1 MASWPYVFASQPA
14 GNVPASY
21 LDSNF
26 NAAMFSAGTSQNG
39 YVPVWSGTAGNLL
52 AGGWAIG
59 TSANNLVQLNGS
71 AQLPAVDGSL
81 LTGIGAALV
90 PRNYI
95 AGYTL
100 SNDAGS
106 PNTVLDIAAGSAA
119 DSTNTQNIN
128 LGSAYTKS
136 TAGLWAAGTG
146 ANGMGVGLTIANST
160 WYHVFAIINAGNPD
174 VYFDTSVTAANKPV
188 GTTYFRRIGS
198 FLTDGSAHIIS
209 FTQNGSYF
217 AWGTAVLDV
226 NDTNPGTSAVLKTLA
241 SVPTGVNVFARLNI
255 KPTFASTGSAV
266 LFVSDP
272 ATSDQ
277 APSNTAAPLGTNG
290 ATSAPAGAVPGG
302 YQEVLTS
309 TSAQIRYRLSASG
322 ASDVVRMATLG
333 WIDSRGANN

>member
-1 MASWPYVFASQPA
+1 MASWPYVFASQPP

-21 LDSNF
+21 LDANF

-188 GTTYFRRIGS
+188 GTTYFRRLGS
-198 FLTDGSAHIIS
+198 FLTDGSSHILAFVQDGS
-209 FTQNGSYF
+209 LFQWSTVTQDFSTS
-217 AWGTAVLDV
+217 A
-226 NDTNPGTSAVLKTLA
+226 PGTSAVTRALNVPLGVSVQAILRA
-241 SVPTGVNVFARLNI
+241 SLQNTDV
-255 KPTFASTGSAV
+255 GSACFL
-266 LFVSDP
+266 LFSDL
-272 ATSDQ
+272 ATSDV
-277 APSNTAAPLGTNG
+277 APTAAMADYGN
-290 ATSAPAGAVPGG
+290 AQNAAGALATEGG
-302 YQEVLTS
+302 RI
-309 TSAQIRYRLSASG
+309 QIRTNTSQQVRYRVSYSSG
-322 ASDVVRMATLG
+322 NVAVTGNTVG
-333 WIDSRGANN
+333 WIDSRGTNN

>member
-39 YVPVWSGTAGNLL
+39 YVPVWSGAAGNLL
-52 AGGWAIG
+52 TGGWAIG

-81 LTGIGAALV
+81 LTGIGSALV

-209 FTQNGSYF
+209 FLQVGNFFYYAPSTDYSSTSTQALTLTTMRVPFGVVTQPLLSTNFTVSVSGNATVSVAPASSSTLAYSL
-217 AWGTAVLDV
+217 AV
-226 NDTNPGTSAVLKTLA
+226 TGTSAT
-241 SVPTGVNVFARLNI
+241 
-255 KPTFASTGSAV
+255 
-266 LFVSDP
+266 
-272 ATSDQ
+272 ATSGDTSIG
-277 APSNTAAPLGTNG
+277 PPTNTSSQIYIGVTLTSGALSQGIINTNG
-290 ATSAPAGAVPGG
+290 
-302 YQEVLTS
+302 YF
-309 TSAQIRYRLSASG
+309 
-322 ASDVVRMATLG
+322 
-333 WIDSRGANN
+333 DSRGANN